1 MWCEAHCRMLLNVK
15 GFEQNILQGEDHRG
29 KILGVDQK
37 YWGWIKG
44 MGKMRQSDC
53 YDHKRRTH
61 KSLPTRGTR
70 AHEYYEC
77 VWYLG

>member
-1 MWCEAHCRMLLNVK
+1 MLLDVRE
-15 GFEQNILQGEDHRG
+15 FEQNILHREDQRG

-44 MGKMRQSDC
+44 MRKMRQSDC
-53 YDHKRRTH
+53 YDHKRRTR

-77 VWYLG
+77 V